1 VTQLE
6 VDDMF
11 EDVHR
16 SGLFVHEI
24 NDGAPGARVIL
35 VHGAPDRSKNFARVL
50 DELGLASPVTIYDRR
65 GYGRSMDAGAL
76 GGGFTQHAEDLID
89 IIDQQPAIVIGQSA
103 GGAIALQASIMAPD
117 KFLALGVWEPPM
129 VAHEWWGGRSEWHRT
144 QAWVA
149 YSDMERVG
157 EDINRS
163 IIGNERWDSLTAE
176 TKDLLRSEGRAFWA
190 DMESQTIPL
199 FNPEQ
204 VTVPVIVGKGT
215 VHSFEHLGVA
225 HRRLSER
232 LSAPLWI
239 GEGASHAA
247 HVTHAPIWA
256 DFTREVIHLARSQSG
271 VQVRWR

>member
-6 VDDMF
+6 VDDRF

-24 NDGAPGARVIL
+24 NLGAPGAKVIL

-129 VAHEWWGGRSEWHRT
+129 VAHEWWGGAVLNGTALKPGWPTATWS
-144 QAWVA
+144 AWVKI
-149 YSDMERVG
+149 S
-157 EDINRS
+157 
-163 IIGNERWDSLTAE
+163 
-176 TKDLLRSEGRAFWA
+176 
-190 DMESQTIPL
+190 
-199 FNPEQ
+199 
-204 VTVPVIVGKGT
+204 TVQ
-215 VHSFEHLGVA
+215 S
-225 HRRLSER
+225 
-232 LSAPLWI
+232 SAMND
-239 GEGASHAA
+239 G
-247 HVTHAPIWA
+247 
-256 DFTREVIHLARSQSG
+256 IH
-271 VQVRWR
+271 

>member
-1 VTQLE
+1 MTQLE
-6 VDDMF
+6 VDDRF

-24 NDGAPGARVIL
+24 NLGAPGARVIL

-129 VAHEWWGGRSEWHRT
+129 VAHEWWGSLRMAPHSSLGGLQRHG
-144 QAWVA
+144 A
-149 YSDMERVG
+149 RVK
-157 EDINRS
+157 IS
-163 IIGNERWDSLTAE
+163 
-176 TKDLLRSEGRAFWA
+176 
-190 DMESQTIPL
+190 
-199 FNPEQ
+199 
-204 VTVPVIVGKGT
+204 TVQ
-215 VHSFEHLGVA
+215 S
-225 HRRLSER
+225 
-232 LSAPLWI
+232 SAMND
-239 GEGASHAA
+239 G
-247 HVTHAPIWA
+247 
-256 DFTREVIHLARSQSG
+256 IH
-271 VQVRWR
+271 